1 MPEDSSNNGLH
12 HILVVDD
19 EEIVLVSLRDTLLR
33 EGYQVTTAPD
43 ALAALACLKRHPCSV
58 IITDQQMPVLTGLE
72 LLSQARE
79 LQPDATR
86 ILITAVLNLTTVIE
100 AINKGEIYRFI
111 IKPWLREE
119 FLVTIRNAVQR
130 YELICRNQTLQATTL
145 AMNDKLGKLNA
156 DLQVQVA
163 QVAEQKSELE
173 RLNLALEQNLQCS
186 VELCL
191 KTMQTFY
198 PTLGSRARRVYELCR
213 AMAAGLELSAQERQ
227 TLEVSA
233 WLHDI
238 GLVGVPRQ
246 LIRQWEEAPAAL
258 TPPERDVI
266 EQHPVL
272 GEELAGFAYP
282 LRNVGALI
290 RAHHERFDGAG
301 YPDGLKGQEI
311 PWLGRL
317 LNVAVFYAESV
328 EDAAATVDRITRESG
343 RAFDPE
349 AVRVF
354 LRCLPQATP
363 SHGPRTVRS
372 GSTVNNPIP
381 RTDPQVVREVGLSE
395 LRPGM
400 VVARGIYNAQGLL
413 LVPDGQRLTE
423 MFIDKLNNHNRV
435 KPLSQSLLVYS

>member
-1 MPEDSSNNGLH
+1 MH
-12 HILVVDD
+12 HILIVDD
-19 EEIVLVSLRDTLLR
+19 EEIVLVSLRDTLAR

-43 ALAALACLKRHPCSV
+43 AVAALSCVKQRPCSV

-72 LLSQARE
+72 LLSQAKE

-119 FLVTIRNAVQR
+119 LLVTIRNAVQR
-130 YELICRNQTLQATTL
+130 YELVCRNQTLQATTL
-145 AMNDKLGKLNA
+145 TMNDKLGKLNA
-156 DLQVQVA
+156 DLGA
-163 QVAEQKSELE
+163 QIARVAEQKSELE

-213 AMAAGLELSAQERQ
+213 AMAEGLHLSAQERQ

-246 LIRQWEEAPAAL
+246 LIRQWEEAPASL
-258 TPPERDVI
+258 TPPERKVI

-272 GEELAGFAYP
+272 GEELAGFAHP
-282 LRNVGALI
+282 LKNVGALI
-290 RAHHERFDGAG
+290 RSHHERFDGGG
-301 YPDGLKGQEI
+301 YPDGWKGPEI

-317 LNVAVFYAESV
+317 LNVAVFYAESG
-328 EDAAATVDRITRESG
+328 EDGAATVERIKLESG

-349 AVRVF
+349 AVRAF
-354 LRCLPQATP
+354 LRCLPQATLP
-363 SHGPRTVRS
+363 QGPRPMRS
-372 GSTVNNPIP
+372 GYAMNSPILG
-381 RTDPQVVREVGLSE
+381 TDPSLVREVGLSE

-400 VVARGIYNAQGLL
+400 VVARGIYNANGLL

-423 MFIDKLNNHNRV
+423 TFIDKLNNHNRIT
-435 KPLSQSLLVYS
+435 PLSRSLLVYS